1 MITVGMS
8 NEKSVWV
15 ELKNTAVSMGSG
27 TLPVFATPAMIL
39 LAEQAAS
46 ECLIPELQDGE
57 SSVGI
62 LVNMKHTSPSLV
74 RAKVTCR
81 VEVKEVDRAR
91 VVFDVVVSDDH
102 GVIGTGAH
110 ERFIIKAD
118 RFMSKAEE
126 RTASS
131 G

>member
-8 NEKSVWV
+8 NERSVWV
-15 ELKNTAVSMGSG
+15 ESKNTAVSMGSG

-74 RAKVTCR
+74 GAKVTCR
-81 VEVKEVDRAR
+81 AEVKEVDRAR

>member
-8 NEKSVWV
+8 NERSVWV
-15 ELKNTAVSMGSG
+15 ESKNTAGSMGSG

-39 LAEQAAS
+39 LAEQTAS
-46 ECLIPELQDGE
+46 ECLIPGLQDGE

-62 LVNMKHTSPSLV
+62 LVNMKHTAPSLIG
-74 RAKVTCR
+74 AKVTCR
-81 VEVKEVDRAR
+81 AEVTEIDRAR

-102 GVIGTGAH
+102 GVIGTGTH
-110 ERFIIKAD
+110 ERFVIKAD

-126 RTASS
+126 RTGSS